1 MTGDLPPPS
10 CLRLVARLW
19 AISCPDYQDDAVS
32 QPSPRT
38 SVAGGMTAFMGAQVY
53 DDPLLKVIWPTSCL
67 APPPTFLLGVVHLM
81 YSWLSMCRAW
91 WVAISLLNIYLLP
104 NPDPTSSAL
113 ADSLRLS
120 LKRHLAPTTE
130 PSPVLQLKA
139 IRTSFIVPEFRLSM
153 SSYRSTTTINAL
165 PDDVFVEIFS
175 ICRMDEVDNAPGSHL
190 PWGWHRL
197 AHVCRTWRHIMFASS
212 HHLRL
217 ELLCTHGTPV
227 KKNIGHLPAF
237 PIVIS
242 FPSSSFPRTS
252 GERDDFF
259 AALEHR
265 DRVRVIE
272 LNFPYTLS
280 GELATVMQEPFPA
293 LTHLLIESDIW
304 GAMPALPDSFLGGS
318 APRLQTISI
327 SGIPFPAAPTLFSS
341 AHDLVKIDLSDIP
354 PAGHIPPEAMVAG
367 LAALPRLKFLTFEF
381 EMRMPFSYPDRMR
394 LLPITRTTLPALTTF
409 YFKGLFEYFED
420 FVAQI
425 DAPQLISLRI
435 ELCQLED
442 TGFQLPQ
449 LFKFFDR
456 SEKFKLSRFIHT
468 DIFMSNAVAIELD
481 RHCWRSSF
489 SITVPEKAMGQVV
502 SQLSAMLSNVTR
514 LFVHFNG
521 AGDDIQWLE
530 IFRPFTSVKA
540 LSVIGDLSSSYCI
553 LLTLKNVTGERA
565 AEVLP
570 ALELLYLENQPAKSV
585 KKFVAA
591 RQKVGRPVA
600 FIGEKRKFEERL
612 NTLDVDE

>member
-1 MTGDLPPPS
+1 MQPRTHYQPPSPPPGPCHRQRQDCDIDNDEATPQHLGDTNDDLADGHQPPPLPPPPPPGH
-10 CLRLVARLW
+10 CLRQQ
-19 AISCPDYQDDAVS
+19 QDDVDTENNDNDS
-32 QPSPRT
+32 DEDDEDDDGDTTKTCTTRL
-38 SVAGGMTAFMGAQVY
+38 
-53 DDPLLKVIWPTSCL
+53 DDPDATASSVTGILMRINGSPFRQRRQRLGLLHL
-67 APPPTFLLGVVHLM
+67 FFL
-81 YSWLSMCRAW
+81 
-91 WVAISLLNIYLLP
+91 IS
-104 NPDPTSSAL
+104 
-113 ADSLRLS
+113 
-120 LKRHLAPTTE
+120 KE
-130 PSPVLQLKA
+130 LQLK
-139 IRTSFIVPEFRLSM
+139 
-153 SSYRSTTTINAL
+153 
-165 PDDVFVEIFS
+165 
-175 ICRMDEVDNAPGSHL
+175 C
-190 PWGWHRL
+190 
-197 AHVCRTWRHIMFASS
+197 
-212 HHLRL
+212 
-217 ELLCTHGTPV
+217 
-227 KKNIGHLPAF
+227 
-237 PIVIS
+237 
-242 FPSSSFPRTS
+242 
-252 GERDDFF
+252 
-259 AALEHR
+259 ALEHVTHLVNLAVFLLKFAPF
-265 DRVRVIE
+265 DPNTWFGSNSNPTLVNSTGTVKFVITDLEFDVFPGVIE

-354 PAGHIPPEAMVAG
+354 PTGHIPPEAMVAG

-502 SQLSAMLSNVTR
+502 SQLSVMLSNVTR
-514 LFVHFNG
+514 LFLHFNG

-540 LSVIGDLSSSYCI
+540 LSVIGDLSYCVP
-553 LLTLKNVTGERA
+553 LTLKNVTGERA

-600 FIGEKRKFEERL
+600 FIGEKRKFKERL